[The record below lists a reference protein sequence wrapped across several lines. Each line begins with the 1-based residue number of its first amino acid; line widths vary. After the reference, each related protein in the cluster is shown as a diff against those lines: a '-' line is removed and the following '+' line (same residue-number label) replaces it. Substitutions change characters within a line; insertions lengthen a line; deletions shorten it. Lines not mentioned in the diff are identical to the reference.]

1 MMINGLVMI
10 LLPFLKNFGLLVT
23 CRCLQN
29 LALGAFITA
38 DCRYVSIA
46 SQEDTFSDNI
56 QNRGSRSGINII
68 GV

>member
-46 SQEDTFSDNI
+46 RQKGYFIVKLNDDE
-56 QNRGSRSGINII
+56 INKC
-68 GV
+68 